1 MKALHMIA
9 FLLLV
14 VGGLNWGLEGAFHY
28 NLVHTIFG
36 FSDMVERLVYILV
49 GLSAIYEV
57 VTHKQNCKM
66 CATSSTPAM

>member
-14 VGGLNWGLEGAFHY
+14 VGGLNWGLWGAFNY
-28 NLVHTIFG
+28 NLVHAIFG
-36 FSDMVERLVYILV
+36 FSMMLERIIYILV

-57 VTHKQNCKM
+57 VTHKSNCKM
-66 CATSSTPAM
+66 CSTSSTPAM